1 MRKLL
6 VVFVISVVGA
16 SLIPETAQAHKA
28 PKRCRSQNV
37 TFTSK
42 LKAHGHVGCK
52 VSRRLAQRWVEWCYF
67 SGADCSEQAGRKKS
81 FGVERGFKCVHR
93 SAPNYYWRVRCKGS
107 GGIVHFKA
115 RGD

>member
-6 VVFVISVVGA
+6 VIAVISLVGA
-16 SLIPETAQAHKA
+16 VLVPVTAQAHKA
-28 PKRCRSQNV
+28 PKRCRSQSV

-42 LKAHGHVGCK
+42 LRAHGPVGCK
-52 VSRRLAQRWVEWCYF
+52 IARRLAQRWVEWCYF
-67 SGADCSEQAGRKKS
+67 SGADCSQHAGRKRF
-81 FGVERGFKCVHR
+81 FGVERGFRCVHR
-93 SAPNYYWRVRCKGS
+93 AVPYYYWRVRCKGS